1 MSRIFK
7 RLIVPTV
14 IIAILVISF
23 VFGSSPD
30 TDIETDVVSTNVQV
44 AEDKVSENADFQ
56 ASSEQKASE
65 ETTPKPQ
72 KQEPQETPAAEP
84 VAEKAIAEDVVADT
98 TCSLSIRCD
107 DVLSNM
113 QKLNKEKTGLI
124 PSDGIIY
131 ENKTAVFY
139 EGETVFNV
147 LVRELKKNKI
157 HYEFTHTPIYNSN
170 YINGI
175 GNLYEFD
182 CGELSGWLY
191 KVNGAMPSY
200 GSSQY
205 KLKDKDVVEFIYS
218 CNKGL

>member
-1 MSRIFK
+1 MSRILK
-7 RLIVPTV
+7 KLIVPAI

-23 VFGSSPD
+23 VFGNKPD
-30 TDIETDVVSTNVQV
+30 TDSETAVVSPNVQIS
-44 AEDKVSENADFQ
+44 EEKVPEKSELPVPF
-56 ASSEQKASE
+56 EQKADEGKIS
-65 ETTPKPQ
+65 KPQ
-72 KQEPQETPAAEP
+72 KQEPQETPAAKP
-84 VAEKAIAEDVVADT
+84 VAEEEKAEEVVPVT
-98 TCSLSIRCD
+98 TCSLYVRCD
-107 DVLSNM
+107 DVLSNI
-113 QKLNKEKTGLI
+113 QKLNKEKVDLI
-124 PSDGIIY
+124 PADGIIY
-131 ENKTAVFY
+131 ENKNAVFY
-139 EGETVFNV
+139 EDETVFNV

-205 KLKDKDVVEFIYS
+205 KLKDKDVIEFIYS

>member
-1 MSRIFK
+1 MSKIFK

-23 VFGSSPD
+23 FCGNSPD
-30 TDIETDVVSTNVQV
+30 KDIETADVSTNVQV
-44 AEDKVSENADFQ
+44 AEDKVSKNADFQ
-56 ASSEQKASE
+56 APSEQKVSE
-65 ETTPKPQ
+65 ETNSEPQ
-72 KQEPQETPAAEP
+72 KQKPQVTPAAEP
-84 VAEKAIAEDVVADT
+84 VVEKAIAEDVVADT

-113 QKLNKEKTGLI
+113 QKLNKEKSGLI

-191 KVNGAMPSY
+191 KVNGAIPSY

-205 KLKDKDVVEFIYS
+205 KLKDKDVVEFYYS

>member
-1 MSRIFK
+1 MSKILK
-7 RLIVPTV
+7 KLIVPA
-14 IIAILVISF
+14 IIIVILVISF
-23 VFGSSPD
+23 VLGSGPDTGSEIDIVSPD
-30 TDIETDVVSTNVQV
+30 VQV
-44 AEDKVSENADFQ
+44 SEEKVAEKPELPAPP
-56 ASSEQKASE
+56 EQKADE
-65 ETTPKPQ
+65 EVSKPQ

-84 VAEKAIAEDVVADT
+84 VAEEAKAEDVVPVT

-113 QKLNKEKTGLI
+113 EKLNKEKMSLI
-124 PSDGIIY
+124 PSDGVIY
-131 ENKTAVFY
+131 ENKNAVFY

-205 KLKDKDVVEFIYS
+205 KLKDKDVIEFIYS

>member
-1 MSRIFK
+1 MSRILK
-7 RLIVPTV
+7 KLIVPAV

-23 VFGSSPD
+23 VFGGSPD
-30 TDIETDVVSTNVQV
+30 TSNETSVVTPDVQV
-44 AEDKVSENADFQ
+44 FEEKVAEKPELPAPP
-56 ASSEQKASE
+56 EQKADRE
-65 ETTPKPQ
+65 EVSKPQ

-84 VAEKAIAEDVVADT
+84 VAEEAKAEDVVPVT

-113 QKLNKEKTGLI
+113 QKLNKEKAGLI
-124 PSDGIIY
+124 PADGVIY
-131 ENKTAVFY
+131 ENKNAVFY

-170 YINGI
+170 YTNGI

-191 KVNGAMPSY
+191 NVNGAMPSY

-205 KLKDKDVVEFIYS
+205 KLKDKDVIEFIYS

>member
-23 VFGSSPD
+23 FCGNSPD
-30 TDIETDVVSTNVQV
+30 TDIETAVVSTNVQV

-84 VAEKAIAEDVVADT
+84 VAEDTKVEDVVAVT

-205 KLKDKDVVEFIYS
+205 KLKDKDVVEFYYS

>member
-1 MSRIFK
+1 MSRILK
-7 RLIVPTV
+7 KLIVPAV

-23 VFGSSPD
+23 VFGGSPD
-30 TDIETDVVSTNVQV
+30 RSNETSVVPPDVQV
-44 AEDKVSENADFQ
+44 FEEKVAEKPELPAPP
-56 ASSEQKASE
+56 EQKADE
-65 ETTPKPQ
+65 EVSKPQ

-84 VAEKAIAEDVVADT
+84 VAEKAKAEDVVPVT

-113 QKLNKEKTGLI
+113 QKLNKEKAGLI
-124 PSDGIIY
+124 PADGVIY
-131 ENKTAVFY
+131 ENKNAVFY

-205 KLKDKDVVEFIYS
+205 KLKDKDVIEFIYS

>member
-1 MSRIFK
+1 MSRILK
-7 RLIVPTV
+7 KLIVPAV

-23 VFGSSPD
+23 VFGDSPD
-30 TDIETDVVSTNVQV
+30 RNNETSVVSPDVQV
-44 AEDKVSENADFQ
+44 FKEKVAEKPELPAPP
-56 ASSEQKASE
+56 EQKADRE
-65 ETTPKPQ
+65 EVSKPQ

-84 VAEKAIAEDVVADT
+84 VAEEAKAEDVVPVT

-113 QKLNKEKTGLI
+113 QKLNKEKSGLI
-124 PSDGIIY
+124 PADGVIY
-131 ENKTAVFY
+131 ENKNAVFY

-205 KLKDKDVVEFIYS
+205 KLKDKDVIEFIYS